1 MNHLAPL
8 SHISVLI
15 MRAEIQAKEMAEAV
29 RSRGGIPIEIPL
41 LQIEPSTMQLA
52 RPLQDYDWII
62 FTSTNGVRFFLQGI
76 GMSNIPS
83 SVKLAAVGEKTK
95 RELEAHGYPVHFMP
109 GKFVAEVFAREFL
122 SLVQQGARVLFPK
135 GNLARDILPNELRAH
150 HILLDEIVVYETRR
164 NEAAKDLLTEVLQ
177 SGQADVLTFTSPST
191 VLHFAALLEET
202 NWREW
207 TKRCTIACIG
217 PATERAALAYFPSVL
232 VPDTYTIEGLLQRLE
247 KHFAN
252 GIQ

>member
-1 MNHLAPL
+1 MNYLAPL

-15 MRAEIQAKEMAEAV
+15 MRAEAQAKEMAEAV
-29 RSRGGIPIEIPL
+29 RNRGGTPIEIPL
-41 LQIEPSTMQLA
+41 LQIEPSAVQLA
-52 RPLQDYDWII
+52 RPLQEYDWII
-62 FTSTNGVRFFLQGI
+62 FTSTNGVRFFLEGI
-76 GMSNIPS
+76 EASGIPS

-95 RELEAHGYPVHFMP
+95 RELEAHGYSVHFMP
-109 GKFVAEVFAREFL
+109 GKFVAEVFAKEFVA
-122 SLVQQGARVLFPK
+122 LVQQGARVLFPK
-135 GNLARDILPNELRAH
+135 GNLARDILPNALRAH

-164 NEAAKDLLTEVLQ
+164 NEAAKDLLMEVLQ
-177 SGQADVLTFTSPST
+177 SEQTDVLTFTSPST

-217 PATERAALAYFPSVL
+217 PVTERAALSYFPSVL
-232 VPDTYTIEGLLQRLE
+232 VPDTYTMEGLLQRLE

-252 GIQ
+252 GLQ

>member
-1 MNHLAPL
+1 VSNLAPL
-8 SHISVLI
+8 SHTSVLI

-41 LQIEPSTMQLA
+41 LQIEPSAMQLA
-52 RPLQDYDWII
+52 RPLQEYDWII
-62 FTSTNGVRFFLQGI
+62 FTSTNGVRFFLEGI
-76 GMSNIPS
+76 GKNGIPS
-83 SVKLAAVGEKTK
+83 SIKLAAVGEKTK
-95 RELEAHGYPVHFMP
+95 RELEVHGYSVHFMP
-109 GKFVAEVFAREFL
+109 GKFIAEVFAREFL
-122 SLVQQGARVLFPK
+122 LLVQEGARVLFPK
-135 GNLARDILPNELRAH
+135 GNMARDILPNELRAH

-164 NEAAKDLLTEVLQ
+164 NEAAKALLMEVLR
-177 SGQADVLTFTSPST
+177 SGQVDVLTFTSPST
-191 VLHFAALLEET
+191 VSHFAALLEGT

-207 TKRCTIACIG
+207 TKHCTIACIG
-217 PATERAALAYFPSVL
+217 PVTEKAALAYFPSVL

>member
-15 MRAEIQAKEMAEAV
+15 MRAETQAKEMAAAV
-29 RSRGGIPIEIPL
+29 RSSGGIPIEIPL
-41 LQIEPSTMQLA
+41 LQIEPSAMQLA
-52 RPLQDYDWII
+52 RPLQKYDWII
-62 FTSTNGVRFFLQGI
+62 FTSTNGVRFFLEGI
-76 GMSNIPS
+76 GMGNIPS
-83 SVKLAAVGEKTK
+83 AVKLAAVGEKTK
-95 RELEAHGYPVHFMP
+95 RELEAYGYQVHFMP
-109 GKFVAEVFAREFL
+109 EKFVAEVFAREFL
-122 SLVQQGARVLFPK
+122 SFVQPGARVLFPK
-135 GNLARDILPNELRAH
+135 GNIARDILPNELRAN

-164 NEAAKDLLTEVLQ
+164 NEAAKELLMEVLR
-177 SGQADVLTFTSPST
+177 SEQADVLTFTSPST
-191 VLHFAALLEET
+191 VVHFAALLEET

-217 PATERAALAYFPSVL
+217 PVTERAALAYFPSVL
-232 VPDTYTIEGLLQRLE
+232 VPDTYTIDGLLRRLE